1 MNLGTAQAKKKMKK
15 NANST
20 LPAIAA
26 EIVVP
31 TMNSKISR
39 LIELLFHMLICR
51 LDLLLILAREPADEN
66 TNKDCW
72 HLHHQEQENSER
84 NNERKRIVEK
94 EVKVHLPF
102 LVHENIISK
111 SLAAGNCTRE

>member
-15 NANST
+15 KTNST

-39 LIELLFHMLICR
+39 LIELLFHALIC
-51 LDLLLILAREPADEN
+51 
-66 TNKDCW
+66 
-72 HLHHQEQENSER
+72 
-84 NNERKRIVEK
+84 
-94 EVKVHLPF
+94 
-102 LVHENIISK
+102 
-111 SLAAGNCTRE
+111 

>member
-1 MNLGTAQAKKKMKK
+1 MNLGTAQAKKKIKK

-39 LIELLFHMLICR
+39 LIELLFHTLICR
-51 LDLLLILAREPADEN
+51 LDLILILAREPANEN
-66 TNKDCW
+66 TNKDRW
-72 HLHHQEQENSER
+72 HFHHQEQENSER
-84 NNERKRIVEK
+84 NNERKRVIEK
-94 EVKVHLPF
+94 EVEVHLPF
-102 LVHENIISK
+102 LVHKNIISK
-111 SLAAGNCTRE
+111 SLASGNCKME